1 MTQKKKGATAGI
13 GFAVLVEVILL
24 FLFRLWPFLL
34 LLLAGLIVYAF
45 WTLFRDQKPIPE
57 QEKEPPEQAP
67 APIRPE
73 PVTEQTVMGAAFGL
87 LQRRITEKVISEY
100 PGARWV
106 WGVPDAYHLFTAG
119 RPLMVL
125 LNGAG
130 GYRRAEVQVSNLQ
143 FAGLCYAPG
152 QDAASLYQEQ
162 GQDNPDDTESPE
174 PEDVDYGLLAFEW
187 LEANLQKLNAQAN
200 EAASAGQ
207 DTFRIHA
214 EDLPHGSSW
223 PAICEELVHN
233 GFLTATPLADGI
245 QVKIKRGQE

>member
-1 MTQKKKGATAGI
+1 MTQKKKRTPAGI
-13 GFAVLVEVILL
+13 GFAVLLAGILL

-45 WTLFRDQKPIPE
+45 WTLFRGQKPMPE
-57 QEKEPPEQAP
+57 QEKDPPVQAP
-67 APIRPE
+67 APMPPE
-73 PVTEQTVMGAAFGL
+73 PVTEQTVLSTAFGL

-106 WGVPDAYHLFTAG
+106 WGVPDAYRLFTAG
-119 RPLMVL
+119 LPLMVL

-130 GYRRAEVQVSNLQ
+130 GYRTAEVLVSNLQ
-143 FAGLCYAPG
+143 FMGLSYAPV
-152 QDAASLYQEQ
+152 QDAAGPAHEQ
-162 GQDNPDDTESPE
+162 SQDSPDETVSPE

-200 EAASAGQ
+200 EAVSAGQ

-214 EDLPHGSSW
+214 EDLPHGNSW

-245 QVKIKRGQE
+245 QVKIKTEQE